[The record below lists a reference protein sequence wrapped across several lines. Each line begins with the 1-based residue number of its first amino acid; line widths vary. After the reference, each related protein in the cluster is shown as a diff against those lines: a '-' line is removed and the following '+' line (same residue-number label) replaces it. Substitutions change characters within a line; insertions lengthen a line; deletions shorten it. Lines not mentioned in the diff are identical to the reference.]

1 MLSFDGVME
10 GKGID
15 GSHQEKTGSRSLDG
29 RCKRSGCHDQVI
41 DRVIIVPR
49 ALRGDDI
56 INLDY
61 HSIFRFA
68 SFLDT
73 FLVLKCVID
82 IHVAT
87 ILRVFDRISYQI
99 SYFGIRRILFY
110 YFPFSEKKILKKKKK
125 KKNSLQAVVA
135 V

>member
-1 MLSFDGVME
+1 MLPFDGVME

-15 GSHQEKTGSRSLDG
+15 GSYKEKTGSRSLDG
-29 RCKRSGCHDQVI
+29 RCERSGCHDQVI
-41 DRVIIVPR
+41 DRVIIMPW

-56 INLDY
+56 ISLDY
-61 HSIFRFA
+61 HSMFRFA

-73 FLVLKCVID
+73 FLVFTFVID
-82 IHVAT
+82 VHVAT

-110 YFPFSEKKILKKKKK
+110 YFSFSDT
-125 KKNSLQAVVA
+125 
-135 V
+135 